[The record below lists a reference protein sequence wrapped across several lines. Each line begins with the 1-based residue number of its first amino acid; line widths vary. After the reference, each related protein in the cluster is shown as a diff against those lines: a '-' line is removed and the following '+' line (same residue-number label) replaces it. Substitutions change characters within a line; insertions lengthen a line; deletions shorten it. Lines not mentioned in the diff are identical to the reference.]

1 MVNSYRVKYAIAL
14 IKEEPQIKMVEV
26 AYRSGFA
33 SATSMNKAFA
43 SQGMAVPSQH
53 RNIVTD

>member
-1 MVNSYRVKYAIAL
+1 VKYAIAL

-43 SQGMAVPSQH
+43 SQRMAVPSQH